1 MYSKKEIYTSSNLLS
16 FLRLLMAIPFWILI
30 GNLNEPGIRY
40 IVAALA
46 IIGAVTDVLDGY
58 LARKYNEV
66 TELGKII
73 DPLADKVAIG
83 AIVIKLF
90 LIGEI
95 PDYYFYLIV
104 GRDLLIFIGGVFVTK
119 KIGRVLPSNMLG
131 KITVSVIGI
140 VVILI
145 FLSVNRHTFLFE
157 VFYYGSIVL
166 IFVSFFAYIYRAAEY
181 IIKENNGT
189 V

>member
-40 IVAALA
+40 VVAALA

-58 LARKYNEV
+58 LARKNNEV

-83 AIVIKLF
+83 VIVIKLF

-95 PDYYFYLIV
+95 PDYYFYLII
-104 GRDLLIFIGGVFVTK
+104 GRDLLIFLGGIYVTK

-131 KITVSVIGI
+131 KITVSFIGI
-140 VVILI
+140 VILLL
-145 FLSVNRHTFLFE
+145 FLSVNRDSFFFE
-157 VFYYGSIVL
+157 GFYYGSIVL
-166 IFVSFFAYIYRAAEY
+166 MLISLFAYVYRAVEY
-181 IIKENNGT
+181 IKKESNET

>member
-30 GNLNEPGIRY
+30 GNLYEPGIRY
-40 IVAALA
+40 VVAALA
-46 IIGAVTDVLDGY
+46 IFAAITDVLDGY
-58 LARKYNEV
+58 LARKKNEV

-73 DPLADKVAIG
+73 DPIADKVVIG
-83 AIVIKLF
+83 AIVIRLF

-95 PDYYFYLIV
+95 PDYYFYLIIV
-104 GRDLLIFIGGVFVTK
+104 RDLLIFFGGIFVTK

-131 KITVSVIGI
+131 KITVLVISL
-140 VVILI
+140 VMLLI
-145 FLSVNRHTFLFE
+145 FFDVNRQTFLFE

-166 IFVSFFAYIYRAAEY
+166 IFVSLFAYVYRGAEY
-181 IIKENNGT
+181 IKKESNET

>member
-46 IIGAVTDVLDGY
+46 VIGAVTDVLDGY

-95 PDYYFYLIV
+95 PNYYFYLII
-104 GRDLLIFIGGVFVTK
+104 GRDLLIFIGGVFVAK

-140 VVILI
+140 VVLLI

-166 IFVSFFAYIYRAAEY
+166 IFVSLFAYVYRAIEY
-181 IIKENNGT
+181 IKKESNET

>member
-16 FLRLLMAIPFWILI
+16 FLRLLMAIPFWILV

-40 IVAALA
+40 VVATLA

-83 AIVIKLF
+83 AIVIRLF

-95 PDYYFYLIV
+95 PDYYFYLII
-104 GRDLLIFIGGVFVTK
+104 GRDILIFLGGIFVTK

-131 KITVSVIGI
+131 KITVSFIGI
-140 VVILI
+140 VILLI
-145 FLSVNRHTFLFE
+145 FLSVNRDTFLFE
-157 VFYYGSIVL
+157 GFYYGSIVL
-166 IFVSFFAYIYRAAEY
+166 IFVSLFLFFYRAMEY
-181 IIKENNGT
+181 INKKSNET

>member
-46 IIGAVTDVLDGY
+46 VIGAVTDVLDGY

-95 PDYYFYLIV
+95 PDYYFYLII
-104 GRDLLIFIGGVFVTK
+104 GRDLLIFIGGVIVAK

-131 KITVSVIGI
+131 KITVLVIGI
-140 VVILI
+140 VVLLI

-157 VFYYGSIVL
+157 IFYYGSIVL
-166 IFVSFFAYIYRAAEY
+166 IFVSLFAYVYRAIEY
-181 IIKENNGT
+181 IKKKSNET

>member
-16 FLRLLMAIPFWILI
+16 FLRLLMAIPFWILL
-30 GNLNEPGIRY
+30 GSLNEPGIRY

-46 IIGAVTDVLDGY
+46 IIAAVTDLLDGY
-58 LARKYNEV
+58 LARKYNQV

-73 DPLADKVAIG
+73 DPLADKVVIG
-83 AIVIKLF
+83 AIVIRLF

-95 PDYYFYLIV
+95 SDYYFYMIIV
-104 GRDLLIFIGGVFVTK
+104 RDILIFLGGIYVTK

-131 KITVSVIGI
+131 KISVAVISI
-140 VVILI
+140 VVLLI
-145 FLSVNRHTFLFE
+145 FFDVSRHTFLFE
-157 VFYYGSIVL
+157 AFYYGSIVL
-166 IFVSFFAYIYRAAEY
+166 IFVSLFAYIYRALEY
-181 IIKENNGT
+181 IKKESNET

>member
-30 GNLNEPGIRY
+30 GNLNDPGIRY
-40 IVAALA
+40 FIAALA

-58 LARKYNEV
+58 LARKFNQV

-73 DPLADKVAIG
+73 DPLADKIAIG

-95 PDYYFYLIV
+95 PDYYFYLII
-104 GRDLLIFIGGVFVTK
+104 GRDLLIFLGGIYVTK
-119 KIGRVLPSNMLG
+119 KIRRVLPSNMLG
-131 KITVSVIGI
+131 KITVSVISI
-140 VVILI
+140 VVLFI
-145 FLSVNRHTFLFE
+145 FLNVNRDTFLFG

-166 IFVSFFAYIYRAAEY
+166 IFVSLFAYVYRAAEY
-181 IIKENNGT
+181 IKKESNET